1 MNYGP
6 LEFVAYLKRKPAGR
20 GESAVVRA
28 AREAAPKSPLRD
40 RPENNRLTLI
50 AGGPLMPRAARAAP
64 VEAVCV
70 YEAVAVRAPCKPES
84 EEPVSV
90 LVRSTPRPV
99 VLVLSSHQTVRWEIA
114 LAPNATLSAVL
125 LSGYGESTV
134 AGAGGAPVS
143 SIGGFYAFKRGSAEF
158 RHLESE
164 VRRCTGR
171 KIERFQSEYAGHR
184 FEVGGAWAARTGL

>member
-6 LEFVAYLKRKPAGR
+6 MEFAAYLKRKSGGR
-20 GESAVVRA
+20 GESATVKA
-28 AREAAPKSPLRD
+28 AREAAPKALSREHAEP
-40 RPENNRLTLI
+40 NRLTI
-50 AGGPLMPRAARAAP
+50 ISGGSRMTRVARASQ

-70 YEAVAVRAPCKPES
+70 YEAVAVRSPGTPES
-84 EEPVSV
+84 AEPVSV
-90 LVRSTPRPV
+90 VVRGTPRPV

-114 LAPNATLSAVL
+114 LEPGATLNAVL

-134 AGAGGAPVS
+134 VGAGEAPVA

-158 RHLESE
+158 KHLETE

-171 KIERFQSEYAGHR
+171 NIEGFQSEYAGHR
-184 FEVGGAWAARTGL
+184 FEIGEG

>member
-1 MNYGP
+1 M
-6 LEFVAYLKRKPAGR
+6 EFAAYLKRRSAGR
-20 GESAVVRA
+20 GESAAVKA
-28 AREAAPKSPLRD
+28 AREAAPKSASRD
-40 RPENNRLTLI
+40 RSESNRLTI
-50 AGGPLMPRAARAAP
+50 ISGGPLTPRVARGAQ

-70 YEAVAVRAPCKPES
+70 YEAVAVRAPSKPES

-114 LAPNATLSAVL
+114 LAPDATLSAVL

-134 AGAGGAPVS
+134 VGAGSAPVA

-171 KIERFQSEYAGHR
+171 NIERFQSEYAGHQ
-184 FEVGGAWAARTGL
+184 FEVGGE

>member
-6 LEFVAYLKRKPAGR
+6 LEFAAYLKRKSGGR
-20 GESAVVRA
+20 GESATVKA
-28 AREAAPKSPLRD
+28 AREAAPKSSLRD
-40 RPENNRLTLI
+40 RPENNRLTVI
-50 AGGPLMPRAARAAP
+50 SGGPLRARTSHGAQ

-70 YEAVAVRAPCKPES
+70 YEAVAVRAPSTPES
-84 EEPVSV
+84 AEPVSV
-90 LVRSTPRPV
+90 VVRESPRPV
-99 VLVLSSHQTVRWEIA
+99 VLVLSSHQTVHWEIA
-114 LAPNATLSAVL
+114 LAPGATLKAVL

-158 RHLESE
+158 KHLEKE

-171 KIERFQSEYAGHR
+171 NIEGFQSEYAGHR
-184 FEVGGAWAARTGL
+184 FEVGGD